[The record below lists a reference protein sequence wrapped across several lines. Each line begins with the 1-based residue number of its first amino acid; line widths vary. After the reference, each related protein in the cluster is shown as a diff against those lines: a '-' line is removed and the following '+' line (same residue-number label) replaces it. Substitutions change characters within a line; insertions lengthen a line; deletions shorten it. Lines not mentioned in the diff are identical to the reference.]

1 MSLQAG
7 SATRTWTVDVGSSR
21 HGEAFVQDFPSLES
35 LVRPVRSLATQALL
49 VLFSLERS
57 LGFSYKLW
65 FDSDRFPRR
74 DNSMGSLNVRQAP
87 FGLVCLRSVDQ

>member
-1 MSLQAG
+1 MSLEAG

-21 HGEAFVQDFPSLES
+21 HGEAFVPDFPSLDS

-65 FDSDRFPRR
+65 FDSDQFP
-74 DNSMGSLNVRQAP
+74 
-87 FGLVCLRSVDQ
+87 

>member
-21 HGEAFVQDFPSLES
+21 HGEAFVPDFPSLDS
-35 LVRPVRSLATQALL
+35 LVRPVRSLAIQALL
-49 VLFSLERS
+49 VLLCS